1 MLGGRE
7 EDARMGMDDLRMGGR
22 GGMGREKVVVKVDES
37 RPGVVADGLRAAAG
51 MDQGDTG
58 HLEEEGTIHVERR
71 REKM

>member
-37 RPGVVADGLRAAAG
+37 RPG